1 MKSKCCNK
9 PLRLSRE
16 NPEPGE
22 TMYYICDG
30 CNQPADP
37 KDDYVDKNYPDE
49 REVSKLKEASMQNEP
64 QLSAEIEK
72 LFDEEFTVAEIW
84 GMPLPNY
91 NGRKIIYEDEALNAV
106 KEHNKKVK
114 HFLATALEEQKD
126 MFRSWIT
133 EGEMEMYTADGLADF
148 LYKKLNGKDTNE

>member
-37 KDDYVDKNYPDE
+37 KCDHSDLIMCNECTDTFNDEYELTDEQLHADDYVDKNYPDE
-49 REVSKLKEASMQNEP
+49 REV
-64 QLSAEIEK
+64 
-72 LFDEEFTVAEIW
+72 
-84 GMPLPNY
+84 
-91 NGRKIIYEDEALNAV
+91 
-106 KEHNKKVK
+106 
-114 HFLATALEEQKD
+114 
-126 MFRSWIT
+126 
-133 EGEMEMYTADGLADF
+133 
-148 LYKKLNGKDTNE
+148 

>member
-37 KDDYVDKNYPDE
+37 KDDYVDKNY
-49 REVSKLKEASMQNEP
+49 RLA
-64 QLSAEIEK
+64 
-72 LFDEEFTVAEIW
+72 
-84 GMPLPNY
+84 
-91 NGRKIIYEDEALNAV
+91 RKTPSFKRGI
-106 KEHNKKVK
+106 
-114 HFLATALEEQKD
+114 
-126 MFRSWIT
+126 
-133 EGEMEMYTADGLADF
+133 
-148 LYKKLNGKDTNE
+148 